1 MKGKELKIREKTAD
15 VKTTDVKNT
24 DVKNPEN
31 VAPDTG
37 ASPVVVVEKEN
48 HNETVYTD
56 ATQAYDTKST
66 EKDDVRSDDFSYSSK
81 NNANAYEEFKNP
93 GNGNKNKNDD
103 ETFSQEP
110 RFGNDTT
117 DKASVIFGQSEDE
130 MRREFKAFKAAKL
143 FKKFDCDLT
152 DIVSP
157 EVLDQKLIEVKN
169 YGFGGVVI
177 TPQKIKIAKEKLAG
191 TGIEIVAAVCF
202 PLGEEAFGVKK
213 YAIKKAFEKGADRV
227 YVPVGI
233 STVKF
238 NATDVMKREFKKII
252 RAAKK
257 RKVSAV
263 LESGIMTSAE
273 IEKAVKVL
281 NAAGVRSFVSSSG
294 FFGSGESVSAV
305 KSIRYYL
312 AGGSEICGF
321 TASRKSDE
329 AVGLMSVADRLFVKN
344 AAELAADIK
353 ANLKY

>member
-1 MKGKELKIREKTAD
+1 MKGKELKIREKT
-15 VKTTDVKNT
+15 TDVKNTDVKTT

-56 ATQAYDTKST
+56 AAQAYDTKST

-93 GNGNKNKNDD
+93 GNGNKNDD

-110 RFGNDTT
+110 RFGNDKT

>member
-1 MKGKELKIREKTAD
+1 MKGKELKIREKTTD

-37 ASPVVVVEKEN
+37 ASPVVMVEKEN
-48 HNETVYTD
+48 YNETVYTD
-56 ATQAYDTKST
+56 AAQAYDNAST

-93 GNGNKNKNDD
+93 GNGNKNKNED

-110 RFGNDTT
+110 LFGNDTT

-157 EVLDQKLIEVKN
+157 EVLDQKLIEAKN
-169 YGFGGVVI
+169 YGFGGIVI

-294 FFGSGESVSAV
+294 FFGSGESVAAV

-321 TASRKSDE
+321 TASRRSDE

>member
-1 MKGKELKIREKTAD
+1 MKGKELKIREETAD
-15 VKTTDVKNT
+15 VKTT

-56 ATQAYDTKST
+56 AAQAYDNAST

-81 NNANAYEEFKNP
+81 NNANTYEEFKNP

-110 RFGNDTT
+110 LFGNDTT

-157 EVLDQKLIEVKN
+157 EVLDQKLIEAKN
-169 YGFGGVVI
+169 YGFGGIVI

-294 FFGSGESVSAV
+294 FFGSGESVAAV

-321 TASRKSDE
+321 TASRRSDE

>member
-1 MKGKELKIREKTAD
+1 MKGKELKIREKTTD
-15 VKTTDVKNT
+15 VKTT

-56 ATQAYDTKST
+56 AAQAYDTKST

-93 GNGNKNKNDD
+93 GNGNKND

-110 RFGNDTT
+110 RFGNDKT

>member
-1 MKGKELKIREKTAD
+1 MKGTELKIREDTAD
-15 VKTTDVKNT
+15 MKTTDVKNS
-24 DVKNPEN
+24 EN

-37 ASPVVVVEKEN
+37 ASPVIVVEEN

-56 ATQAYDTKST
+56 AAQAYDNASAD
-66 EKDDVRSDDFSYSSK
+66 KDDVRSDNFSHSSG
-81 NNANAYEEFKNP
+81 NNADAYTEFKNS
-93 GNGNKNKNDD
+93 GDGNKNDGGSG

-110 RFGNDTT
+110 LFGKDTT

-152 DIVSP
+152 DVVSP
-157 EVLDQKLIEVKN
+157 EVLDQKLIEAKN

-177 TPQKIKIAKEKLAG
+177 TPQKIKVAKEKLAG

-263 LESGIMTSAE
+263 LESGMMNSAE

-312 AGGSEICGF
+312 SGGSEICGF
-321 TASRKSDE
+321 TASRRSDE